1 MTGRTV
7 FFTHPQN
14 KLFAFARAGGGG
26 KNVDGIHRAGPLP
39 PSARIAANSGYFSR
53 QAGGGGQ
60 PKTSGQSISWAPL
73 NSQAQ
78 KMPPPFE
85 FVNQINKRQQA
96 GRTGDAA

>member
-1 MTGRTV
+1 MLTA
-7 FFTHPQN
+7 FTERDRYPLLRASPLIQDIFH
-14 KLFAFARAGGGG
+14 AR
-26 KNVDGIHRAGPLP
+26 R
-39 PSARIAANSGYFSR
+39 
-53 QAGGGGQ
+53 GGGGQ
-60 PKTSGQSISWAPL
+60 PKTSEQSISWTPL